1 MKTLI
6 SALLCLNI
14 LSSIAQQVP
23 AAEENIPFLVT
34 FGKESATGWGDDDYC
49 QIFFFVVPEN
59 TTNPIYIRV
68 FDPDIG
74 GAHDEIRVAWNTKTR
89 FSVFGGA
96 GTISNADAKGV
107 DPTGNFKS
115 GSQLATKVF
124 DQEKYDND
132 WYTFGPFYP
141 KEGEL
146 DRQFGGYVFKVVCEG
161 IAGDDGNLYRYFL
174 SSDAN
179 KNMPIDGG
187 NAFTYEYTFRMH
199 DDPKQVSHIYPFIDS
214 KVTSVKQTNFDWDND
229 GIIKI
234 VSKVKPGILVKTS
247 GENEWSNS
255 EHKIEKDELNSSLDF
270 QFIKSKNAIARNN
283 VVISIRNQYGELL
296 PFYAVPIGGIPKYKA
311 KVQGEQQRR

>member
-1 MKTLI
+1 MKTII

-34 FGKESATGWGDDDYC
+34 FGKESAKAWGDDDYC
-49 QIFFFVVPEN
+49 QTFFFVVPES

-68 FDPDIG
+68 FDPDVG
-74 GAHDEIRVAWNTKTR
+74 GANDEIRVDWNTKTR
-89 FSVFGGA
+89 FSVFGGVGA
-96 GTISNADAKGV
+96 ISNADAKAV

-115 GSQLATKVF
+115 GSQLGTKVF
-124 DQEKYDND
+124 DQEKYDNE
-132 WYTFGPFYP
+132 WYTFGPFFP

-146 DRQFGGYVFKVVCEG
+146 DRQFGGYVFKVICEG

-174 SSDAN
+174 SSDSN
-179 KNMPIDGG
+179 KNIPIDGG

-199 DDPKQVSHIYPFIDS
+199 DDPKQVSHIYPYIDS

-234 VSKVKPGILVKTS
+234 VSRAKPGILVKTS

-255 EHKIEKDELNSSLDF
+255 EHKIDEEELNSSLDF

-296 PFYAVPIGGIPKYKA
+296 PFYAVPIGGIPKYKS
-311 KVQGEQQRR
+311 KIQGQKQ

>member
-1 MKTLI
+1 MKTII
-6 SALLCLNI
+6 SALLCLNV

-34 FGKESATGWGDDDYC
+34 FGKESAKAWGDDDYC
-49 QIFFFVVPEN
+49 QTFFFVVPES

-68 FDPDIG
+68 FDPDVG
-74 GAHDEIRVAWNTKTR
+74 GAHDEIRVDWNTKTR
-89 FSVFGGA
+89 FSVFGGVGA
-96 GTISNADAKGV
+96 ISNADAKGV

-124 DQEKYDND
+124 DQEKYDNE

-146 DRQFGGYVFKVVCEG
+146 DKQFGGYIFKVICEG

-174 SSDAN
+174 SSDSN
-179 KNMPIDGG
+179 KNIPIDGG

-199 DDPKQVSHIYPFIDS
+199 DDPKQVSHIYPYIDS

-234 VSKVKPGILVKTS
+234 VSRAKPGILVKTS

-255 EHKIEKDELNSSLDF
+255 EHKIDEEELNSSLDF

-296 PFYAVPIGGIPKYKA
+296 PFYAVPIGGIPKYKS
-311 KVQGEQQRR
+311 KIQGHRN